1 MRRAGSSARFGLIV
15 SDSLAVTRKLCAPA
29 LMDQEERF
37 LSTLTQTLKVSRDD
51 DGALFLASE
60 GEG

>member
-1 MRRAGSSARFGLIV
+1 
-15 SDSLAVTRKLCAPA
+15 
-29 LMDQEERF
+29 MDQEERF